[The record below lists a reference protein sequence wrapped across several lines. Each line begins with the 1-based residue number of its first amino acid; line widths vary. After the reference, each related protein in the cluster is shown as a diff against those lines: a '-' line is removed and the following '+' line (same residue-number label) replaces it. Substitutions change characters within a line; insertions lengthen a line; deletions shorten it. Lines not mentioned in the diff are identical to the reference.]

1 MSHPERSTEERIKE
15 AARAV
20 FHRKGYAGTRT
31 RDIAEEAG
39 INLALLNYYFR
50 SKDRLFSIIMLETF
64 TAFFA
69 SVTAV
74 VNDPDTSL
82 EDKVGQLADRYIDM
96 MLREPEIPFFLVS
109 EMRRDPQA
117 LMQTVKLDR
126 ALMESVFFR
135 QYESAVERG
144 DIPGLPFLHFVIN
157 LLGMILFPFI
167 ANPMLKAIGGL
178 DDTQFARLME
188 ERKKMIPGWIRI
200 LLDPGANHHHS
211 TKHP

>member
-1 MSHPERSTEERIKE
+1 MFRLHAANQAGRLRNMSHPEKSTEERIKE

-20 FHRKGYAGTRT
+20 FHRKGYSGTRT

-82 EDKVGQLADRYIDM
+82 EEKVGRLADRYIDM
-96 MLREPEIPFFLVS
+96 MLREPEIPFFLMS
-109 EMRRDPQA
+109 EMRRDPLA

-126 ALMESVFFR
+126 ALMESVLFR
-135 QYESAVERG
+135 QYQSALDGYR
-144 DIPGLPFLHFVIN
+144 DNFFIKPAIFL
-157 LLGMILFPFI
+157 
-167 ANPMLKAIGGL
+167 
-178 DDTQFARLME
+178 RL
-188 ERKKMIPGWIRI
+188 
-200 LLDPGANHHHS
+200 
-211 TKHP
+211 

>member
-1 MSHPERSTEERIKE
+1 MILPERSTEERIKE

-82 EDKVGQLADRYIDM
+82 EEKVGRLADRYIDM
-96 MLREPEIPFFLVS
+96 MLREPEIPFFLMS
-109 EMRRDPQA
+109 EMRRDPLA
-117 LMQTVKLDR
+117 LMQTVQLDR
-126 ALMESVFFR
+126 ALMESVLLR
-135 QYESAVERG
+135 QYESAVDRG
-144 DIPGLPFLHFVIN
+144 KIPRLPFLHFVMN
-157 LLGMILFPFI
+157 LMGLILFPFI
-167 ANPMLKAIGGL
+167 ANPMLKAIGEL
-178 DDTQFARLME
+178 DDLQFAALMQ
-188 ERKKMIPGWIRI
+188 ERKQLIPHWIQI
-200 LLDPGANHHHS
+200 LLDPDNNHRQS
-211 TKHP
+211 NSRQ